1 LESLGNA
8 LLGDPVYKKKNPAD
22 ASQLEFSRGGQALHA
37 AVLGIK
43 HPKTKEELLWQAPMP
58 DDMKD
63 LALRL
68 DIPAEALWPDWDSLD
83 V

>member
-1 LESLGNA
+1 
-8 LLGDPVYKKKNPAD
+8 
-22 ASQLEFSRGGQALHA
+22 LHA

-43 HPKTKEELLWQAPMP
+43 HPKTREELLWQAPMP
-58 DDMKD
+58 EDMKD